1 LPTIGFIIEFW
12 LYMYFA
18 AVLIFNSRKAAGL
31 SV

>member
-1 LPTIGFIIEFW
+1 
-12 LYMYFA
+12 MYFA